1 MISNI
6 ELCQQR
12 PISGGADRNVSAFPV
27 RCDLNACLQTVT
39 DPLQAPVVNKA
50 HQSSRLRQRA
60 EVSSSPVCWFACVSP
75 RDHCS
80 ALYSQPRGVQLP
92 LDNDARKLSP
102 VVEPQQCFTFF
113 LRDGVLCSTTGRR
126 FRPVAADAV
135 TYATSKGSCPR
146 RWARDLRSSP
156 FQAMLSDST
165 SRARSVLVCWM

>member
-60 EVSSSPVCWFACVSP
+60 EVSSYRLIAERGIRRAQFA
-75 RDHCS
+75 
-80 ALYSQPRGVQLP
+80 GLP
-92 LDNDARKLSP
+92 A
-102 VVEPQQCFTFF
+102 
-113 LRDGVLCSTTGRR
+113 
-126 FRPVAADAV
+126 
-135 TYATSKGSCPR
+135 
-146 RWARDLRSSP
+146 
-156 FQAMLSDST
+156 
-165 SRARSVLVCWM
+165 